1 MGNNRKLQYAIRAAI
16 AMAGATA
23 APPTAFSQT
32 VAAANEPAAEL
43 QEVVVTGSRIQQNPN
58 DVSISPIISVTAL
71 EIAQTGLVRTEDLL
85 NNLPQVVA
93 ENSSGQSISSNGTA
107 TVSLR
112 GLGSQRTLVLID
124 NKRMAPGG
132 GLGTGG
138 LGTVASP
145 DINQIPAAI
154 IQRVDVLTGGA
165 SAVYGAD
172 AVAGVINF
180 IMDTHFQ
187 GVKLDA
193 DYGYGSFKNDNQQYL
208 GLLTAAHDQLPPGS
222 TNAGF
227 NRSVSFV
234 AGSNFADGKG
244 NATVYFTYLNSS
256 PAVGYQY
263 DYAGCTLNTPG
274 SLPKN
279 AARGLACGGSSSSA
293 TGRFLEL
300 GVKGTSAFSTYAD
313 RTVDKTTG
321 AFRQYT
327 AADSYNY
334 GALSYLQRAAERYT
348 AGAFLNYDVS
358 DHANVYSEFMFARN
372 SSTAQYGP
380 SGLFAFGKQVITCPT
395 PGVPGSGNPLLTP
408 GELAALCTPANIA
421 ANQQTFGPANGIPPL
436 QPPGAAPMGNPNVTG
451 NNILL
456 YIARRSVESGPR
468 LDNYFSN
475 SFREVLGVKGK
486 WNDAFSYD
494 AYGQVSIAQVGD
506 MQGNYLG
513 TQQINNALNVVT
525 NPATGQPACVAALN
539 GDDPRCIPWNIW
551 APGGVTQAQLN
562 YLRVESSYNVQSTEY
577 IVHSDVTGDL
587 GKYGIQIPT
596 ASGGFVVNAGAEYRD
611 ERYDLDPD
619 YIFSN
624 GLNSGGSGAVGAIHA
639 GFHVSEVFSEMRLP
653 IMDDK
658 PGAYTLSADAGY
670 RYSNYTDGF
679 NTNTYKFGLEWAPIQ
694 EVRIRGGYNR
704 AVRAPSIGE
713 LYAPNTVGAGGTADP
728 CWGAAVGAIAGQ
740 PGTGTVNG
748 HSFAFCQNTGVT
760 LNEFGHILANPA
772 AQINTQIGG
781 ATSVGGTLTP
791 EKADTYT
798 AGFVLQPHF
807 LPNFVAS
814 VDYYDIKISNT
825 ITSLSSNTV
834 VNNCGLSGLA
844 SLCKLINRGTG
855 TGSLWFNNSDF
866 VVTNDVNIGTV
877 TTKGVDLASHYLYDI
892 GSMGKLTFNL
902 AGTYV
907 NSFATQP
914 LPTGGTYDCVGYFGS
929 TCGAPI
935 PKWRHVFGTTW
946 ATPWWGADL
955 TLRWRYIGPTNTD
968 RSSSDPQLSQ
978 TYFGPTSHIGGYTYL
993 DLSASIPIAG
1003 VVSLRLGVNN
1013 LADKAPP
1020 VIASGNYTDCPNT
1033 SCNDNTWVG
1042 TYDTLGRYLYAHIS
1056 AKF

>member
-23 APPTAFSQT
+23 ASPAAFSQT
-32 VAAANEPAAEL
+32 VAAANEPAGEI

-93 ENSSGQSISSNGTA
+93 EQSSGQSISSNGTA

-112 GLGSQRTLVLID
+112 GLGSQRTLVLI
-124 NKRMAPGG
+124 NGRRMAPGG
-132 GLGTGG
+132 GLISGTI
-138 LGTVASP
+138 TSAAP
-145 DINQIPAAI
+145 DINQIPTAM

-172 AVAGVINF
+172 AVAGVVNF
-180 IMDTHFQ
+180 VMDTHFQ
-187 GVKLDA
+187 GVRLDA
-193 DYGYGSFKNDNQQYL
+193 DYGYNSYKNSNQQYL
-208 GLLTAAHDQLPPGS
+208 RLLAVQGDPAPPGT

-227 NRSVSFV
+227 NRSASFL
-234 AGSNFADGKG
+234 AGSNFADNKG
-244 NATVYFTYLNSS
+244 NATVYFTFLNSS

-279 AARGLACGGSSSSA
+279 AAKGLACGGSSSSA

-300 GVKGTSAFSTYAD
+300 GVVGASAFSTLAD

-321 AFRQYT
+321 AFRNYS

-348 AGAFLNYDVS
+348 AGAFLNYDLS
-358 DHANVYSEFMFARN
+358 DYANVYSEFMFARN
-372 SSTAQYGP
+372 TSTAQYGP
-380 SGLFAFGKQVITCPT
+380 SGLFAFGKQVISCA
-395 PGVPGSGNPLLTP
+395 NPLLTV

-436 QPPGAAPMGNPNVTG
+436 PFPGANPLGGNPNVTG

-456 YIARRSVESGPR
+456 YMARRSVESGPR

-486 WNDAFSYD
+486 WGEAWSYD
-494 AYGQVSIAQVGD
+494 AYGQVSIAQTGD
-506 MQGNYLG
+506 IEGNFLG
-513 TQQINNALNVVT
+513 TQQISNALNVVT
-525 NPATGQPACVAALN
+525 NPATGQPACAAALN
-539 GDDPRCIPWNIW
+539 GDDPKCIPWNIW

-562 YLRVESSYNVQSTEY
+562 YLRVESTYNIKATEY
-577 IVHSDVTGDL
+577 IVHSDVTGEL

-596 ASGGFVVNAGAEYRD
+596 ASSGLVVNAGAEYRE
-611 ERYDLDPD
+611 ERYDFDPD
-619 YIFSN
+619 YIFAN
-624 GLNSGGSGAVGAIHA
+624 GFAAGGSATGTPPIHA
-639 GFHVSEVFSEMRLP
+639 EFHVGEAFTEMSLP

-658 PGAYTLSADAGY
+658 PGAYALSANAGY

-679 NTNTYKFGLEWAPIQ
+679 NTNTYKIGLEWAPIQ
-694 EVRIRGGYNR
+694 DIRIRGGYNR

-748 HSFAFCQNTGVT
+748 HTFAFCQNTGVT
-760 LNEFGHILANPA
+760 LAEFGHILANPA

-781 ATSVGGTLTP
+781 AVAAGGTLTP

-814 VDYYDIKISNT
+814 IDYYDIKISNT
-825 ITSLSSNTV
+825 ITSLSSNTI
-834 VNNCGLSGLA
+834 VNNCGITA
-844 SLCKLINRGTG
+844 NPTLCKLIVRGPG

-866 VVTNDVNIGTV
+866 VIANNVNIGTV

-902 AGTYV
+902 AGSYV
-907 NSFATQP
+907 NSFDTQP

-935 PKWRHVFGTTW
+935 PKWRQVFGTTW
-946 ATPWWGADL
+946 VTPWWGADL
-955 TLRWRYIGPTNTD
+955 TLRWRYIGPSNVD

-993 DLSASIPIAG
+993 DFSASMPIG
-1003 VVSLRLGVNN
+1003 SVVNFRVGMNN
-1013 LADKAPP
+1013 ITDKPPP
-1020 VIASGNYTDCPNT
+1020 VIANGNYSDCPNS

-1042 TYDTLGRYLYAHIS
+1042 TYDTMGRYIYAHLT